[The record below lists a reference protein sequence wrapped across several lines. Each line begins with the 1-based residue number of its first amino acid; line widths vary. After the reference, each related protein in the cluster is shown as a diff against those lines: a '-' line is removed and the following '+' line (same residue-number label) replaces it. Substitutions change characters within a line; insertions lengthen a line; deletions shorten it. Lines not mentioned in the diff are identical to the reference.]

1 MPRRF
6 FAPTTDDL
14 QLACFRREHAAVRH
28 ILTAPL
34 IARRTA
40 PYLGDD
46 DFDWAGLGRES
57 ETMSGG
63 ETLLVEIAYE
73 LWHAEKVVGLWELA
87 NRLDAANFRR
97 VLAAIWIY
105 RGATPSAEEIERLR
119 DRSSGELA
127 A

>member
-1 MPRRF
+1 MPRHPF
-6 FAPTTDDL
+6 STPEDEL
-14 QLACFRREHAAVRH
+14 QLAYFRREHAAVRH

-40 PYLGDD
+40 PYLLAD
-46 DFDWAGLGRES
+46 DFDWAGLARETD
-57 ETMSGG
+57 TMSGG

-87 NRLDAANFRR
+87 NRLDAENFRR
-97 VLAAIWIY
+97 VLGALSIY
-105 RGATPSAEEIERLR
+105 RGVTTSLEVADTLP
-119 DRSSGELA
+119 RSDDELA